1 MGDLTWGMAARRRRF
16 ALARDHAQS
25 SVRESCDYG
34 GDSKRGRTSERI
46 RMYVPRPLI
55 EELRLGGGMIV
66 RAMCRLMLALPPLR
80 RGSAKAP
87 CVVTISSGGSRL
99 A

>member
-1 MGDLTWGMAARRRRF
+1 MGDLTWGLAARRRRF

-34 GDSKRGRTSERI
+34 GDGKRRRTSERI

-55 EELRLGGGMIV
+55 EELRFGGMIV
-66 RAMCRLMLALPPLR
+66 RAMCSHAPRCR
-80 RGSAKAP
+80 RCGEGVQK
-87 CVVTISSGGSRL
+87 CRVW
-99 A
+99 